1 MMKKTL
7 TSFLLSLVLFS
18 QIFSQT
24 LSCKYQTKFEN
35 KLINNV
41 SIYNLFYSQTLPP
54 LPSKQI
60 PPSSLQ
66 IKDIHSFWRNI
77 SYQEDFILG
86 GKGNGE
92 RNS

>member
-1 MMKKTL
+1 MKKTL

-35 KLINNV
+35 KLIDGV
-41 SIYNLFYSQTLPP
+41 SIYNLFYSQTLLP

-60 PPSSLQ
+60 PPYSLQ
-66 IKDIHSFWRNI
+66 IKDKNSFWQNI
-77 SYQEDFILG
+77 SYQDGFILG
-86 GKGNGE
+86 GE
-92 RNS
+92 